1 MTVFLFLDQI
11 RFEFAKL
18 SSYGIYFRIF
28 MIFLL
33 LLLCCSEVHMPY
45 YSPLRT
51 NHMDKSYYSPLRTKR
66 MQLSGEESN
75 IWLPKASLS
84 VNNDLINVS

>member
-28 MIFLL
+28 MISCS
-33 LLLCCSEVHMPY
+33 CCFAARKCMSY
-45 YSPLRT
+45 YSSLRT

-75 IWLPKASLS
+75 IRLPKASLS